1 VATRDR
7 RLGCA
12 DRLPVI
18 AGRLIRGCAAHPSG
32 VDGALFLFEEL
43 VAVPADSRGFAAG
56 LLEFAADVPATA
68 SGPPGTGEQQ
78 AQSAK
83 THRADHDARKKLH
96 AGRAS
101 DVITEDA
108 EVTAERV
115 RATTVGQHTG
125 KPEDH
130 RRDKDD

>member
-1 VATRDR
+1 M
-7 RLGCA
+7 
-12 DRLPVI
+12 
-18 AGRLIRGCAAHPSG
+18 RGCAAHLSG
-32 VDGALFLFEEL
+32 VDGALFLFEQL
-43 VAVPADSRGFAAG
+43 LAVPAHRRGFAAG

-78 AQSAK
+78 AQCAK
-83 THRADHDARKKLH
+83 THRADHDARKKQH

-125 KPEDH
+125 KPED